1 VRRITQARLQGAH
14 QCGLVDVSDFVLLVP
29 LDLIGLFD
37 LRLNLLLE
45 LALPLR
51 HTHAQGLSKADY
63 PLLDLGSALFDL
75 PQLDQGLPVDHVGL
89 DVGVVQLDGPEGV
102 LVLVPE
108 PLLQLVAFRTIQ
120 VVGRVP
126 VINLLH
132 GEGGAVVTYNGFGV
146 VVDRSI
152 VIFLQVQVVALFLK
166 LQAELLCRL
175 RLGGLMW
182 VETWGVLLSCGST
195 CKGATRLRHV

>member
-1 VRRITQARLQGAH
+1 MRRITQAGLQGAH

-29 LDLIGLFD
+29 LDLIGLFY

-51 HTHAQGLSKADY
+51 HTHAQGLPKADY
-63 PLLDLGSALFDL
+63 PLFDLGSALFDL
-75 PQLDQGLPVDHVGL
+75 PELDQGLPVDHVGL
-89 DVGVVQLDGPEGV
+89 NVGVVQLDGPEGV

-108 PLLQLVAFRTIQ
+108 PLLQLVAFRAIQ

-132 GEGGAVVTYNGFGV
+132 SEGPRHLLWLWCSS
-146 VVDRSI
+146 RS
-152 VIFLQVQVVALFLK
+152 LHRNLF
-166 LQAELLCRL
+166 AGTGRCPFP
-175 RLGGLMW
+175 
-182 VETWGVLLSCGST
+182 
-195 CKGATRLRHV
+195 